1 MSSRRRP
8 KRQRTR
14 TTIYTD
20 DNPTTFTTKKKRN
33 SGGSSSGGGHTD
45 DQNFSPSQGESSVST
60 PTPRPTPL
68 TASSNAN
75 ANANFGWQQQEESVS
90 EESES
95 MPPPAPVVKRGP
107 GRPPRNR
114 TATTPGDHSHS
125 HSQSQSQLHHPHHT
139 RASSSSAG
147 INGNVN
153 VNVNVNGGAN
163 SITPNRN
170 QHHHPD
176 SYASPE
182 LPTPITSRSAPMSL
196 SSTSTSP
203 GSDLPVVVKRKRG
216 RPPKNRPKQEGGS
229 VSILY
234 SISTSASAST
244 EPSPDRSGSHS
255 LSMDRPEALA
265 SAGESEHQHQQHHQ
279 QQHHQHQHHTRCN
292 PLGRRSLPET
302 SSSSTELV
310 GTALRNRRS
319 LDSVRSKN
327 APRFQNSNP
336 NSNPKTKRK
345 PPKKKRTSAG
355 GSRRGRANSSTSW
368 TPPQKDSEG
377 TFVGKSN
384 QSQHGSSRLPA
395 WTPLYDPP
403 VFFDDDYDRETGKLD
418 AANTMPVTRS
428 ITALTVR
435 KPDND
440 YLVLG
445 DSVGFV
451 TIYSLGRDNIN
462 LPIAQLESVACQQRG
477 KTEQERLR
485 GEIRR
490 RTKARGSKNGSAH
503 HHHSHHHHHNHQQQQ
518 HKESNGRPVM
528 AHPLHA
534 ALGSGAHQVRSILLD
549 TYDTAIHALGMI
561 ENRVV
566 LANIEQLECMDVP
579 SGTSLWVCA
588 LLANRF
594 VTSLDMHLHTFDV
607 LVSCSKTPYD
617 QEASASSSS
626 ARAGGG
632 AVAPTISPLMLLQHS
647 ENNVE
652 ICDANSP
659 MLVQSPSCTAIWDS
673 GAHNRLL
680 FIALSSNRQEHQLV
694 LVSGGSID
702 SWKVACKT
710 KIPTRGGS
718 ASSNSNSCSET
729 KLSQSPGGLYTLVA
743 SSRGIR
749 LYQTESLQLL
759 HVYGDQLALHG
770 QSVLW
775 KDCWLAGSYFYETN
789 NRNTNTNTNR
799 STRKSTNRSTNTNNT
814 THNFT
819 RAARGLPKEWLQ
831 EAMKHD
837 TYVDILVPENEPE
850 REYLPCRPE
859 PYLRQMINTEIEDDE
874 GTVTTDDDE
883 EENDGTT
890 GTATGTTTA
899 TGAKSERRSNSNN
912 GHPSKASGK
921 EQKATAGAASSSS
934 SSSHRRTNEVFVS
947 HVLDLM
953 PNMQKPKPLEE
964 DCMSFTTTKVV
975 VAVNPVL
982 PARPGRGRKSR
993 AANLE
998 TMLKASINPYLQSM
1012 MVSKQGV
1019 PGSGKGSKLWAGP
1032 ISALDNRHHGCR
1044 RAIGSADAGVSTGA
1058 LSSSANGSHSHSY
1071 AYAYTANNTLTVD
1084 TNAGPTLQHRSS
1096 SPMEV
1101 QNDDEAD
1108 VVMGLLGL
1116 SPCHVAAAA
1125 AANNNNSN
1133 SNIVPSNGFVVSGSN
1148 QFDTRVGVG
1157 MGGVVAGAAS
1167 SHVYSKG
1174 ATYLGPSSLA
1184 LFNAA
1189 NANANA
1195 SNEHI
1200 QAFTTSSSV
1209 FSACRGR
1216 LVIHSCGRRSLPID
1230 YEEIARA
1237 EREKKEKEEEEK
1249 KRLRAEKRRL
1259 ADQRRREAKKQ
1270 KQREL
1275 EEKRQRE
1282 ELEEQERLQVEE
1294 RRRLQADFAS
1304 QDLDRQRRDLIVASY
1319 ANHVSNNGAGLQT
1332 EEEGE
1337 GLAQT
1342 TAVHSSHVVA
1352 HPNNYDNE
1360 NDSHNGLHQLT
1371 STVLHNGSSFGPFS
1385 RVQANGSGSIFEQ
1398 AAQLPSSNRDVKG
1411 KDNYQTKIAAH
1422 SNQTGTYSGTYS
1434 DHCNQSNPPAASSG
1448 ITTTSSN
1455 KQVAYSR
1462 PVPSSLYTDETAT
1475 TGPATA
1481 TARSMTTNM
1490 ATATATAA
1498 NSFVNGY
1505 RHHQTGESQSYAW
1518 SAGPEG

>member
-1 MSSRRRP
+1 M
-8 KRQRTR
+8 
-14 TTIYTD
+14 
-20 DNPTTFTTKKKRN
+20 
-33 SGGSSSGGGHTD
+33 
-45 DQNFSPSQGESSVST
+45 
-60 PTPRPTPL
+60 
-68 TASSNAN
+68 
-75 ANANFGWQQQEESVS
+75 
-90 EESES
+90 
-95 MPPPAPVVKRGP
+95 
-107 GRPPRNR
+107 
-114 TATTPGDHSHS
+114 
-125 HSQSQSQLHHPHHT
+125 
-139 RASSSSAG
+139 
-147 INGNVN
+147 
-153 VNVNVNGGAN
+153 
-163 SITPNRN
+163 
-170 QHHHPD
+170 
-176 SYASPE
+176 
-182 LPTPITSRSAPMSL
+182 L
-196 SSTSTSP
+196 S
-203 GSDLPVVVKRKRG
+203 
-216 RPPKNRPKQEGGS
+216 
-229 VSILY
+229 
-234 SISTSASAST
+234 
-244 EPSPDRSGSHS
+244 
-255 LSMDRPEALA
+255 
-265 SAGESEHQHQQHHQ
+265 
-279 QQHHQHQHHTRCN
+279 
-292 PLGRRSLPET
+292 
-302 SSSSTELV
+302 
-310 GTALRNRRS
+310 
-319 LDSVRSKN
+319 
-327 APRFQNSNP
+327 
-336 NSNPKTKRK
+336 
-345 PPKKKRTSAG
+345 
-355 GSRRGRANSSTSW
+355 
-368 TPPQKDSEG
+368 
-377 TFVGKSN
+377 
-384 QSQHGSSRLPA
+384 
-395 WTPLYDPP
+395 
-403 VFFDDDYDRETGKLD
+403 
-418 AANTMPVTRS
+418 
-428 ITALTVR
+428 
-435 KPDND
+435 
-440 YLVLG
+440 
-445 DSVGFV
+445 
-451 TIYSLGRDNIN
+451 
-462 LPIAQLESVACQQRG
+462 
-477 KTEQERLR
+477 
-485 GEIRR
+485 
-490 RTKARGSKNGSAH
+490 
-503 HHHSHHHHHNHQQQQ
+503 
-518 HKESNGRPVM
+518 
-528 AHPLHA
+528 
-534 ALGSGAHQVRSILLD
+534 
-549 TYDTAIHALGMI
+549 
-561 ENRVV
+561 
-566 LANIEQLECMDVP
+566 
-579 SGTSLWVCA
+579 
-588 LLANRF
+588 
-594 VTSLDMHLHTFDV
+594 
-607 LVSCSKTPYD
+607 
-617 QEASASSSS
+617 
-626 ARAGGG
+626 
-632 AVAPTISPLMLLQHS
+632 
-647 ENNVE
+647 
-652 ICDANSP
+652 
-659 MLVQSPSCTAIWDS
+659 
-673 GAHNRLL
+673 
-680 FIALSSNRQEHQLV
+680 
-694 LVSGGSID
+694 
-702 SWKVACKT
+702 
-710 KIPTRGGS
+710 
-718 ASSNSNSCSET
+718 
-729 KLSQSPGGLYTLVA
+729 
-743 SSRGIR
+743 
-749 LYQTESLQLL
+749 
-759 HVYGDQLALHG
+759 
-770 QSVLW
+770 
-775 KDCWLAGSYFYETN
+775 
-789 NRNTNTNTNR
+789 
-799 STRKSTNRSTNTNNT
+799 
-814 THNFT
+814 
-819 RAARGLPKEWLQ
+819 
-831 EAMKHD
+831 
-837 TYVDILVPENEPE
+837 
-850 REYLPCRPE
+850 
-859 PYLRQMINTEIEDDE
+859 
-874 GTVTTDDDE
+874 
-883 EENDGTT
+883 
-890 GTATGTTTA
+890 
-899 TGAKSERRSNSNN
+899 
-912 GHPSKASGK
+912 
-921 EQKATAGAASSSS
+921 
-934 SSSHRRTNEVFVS
+934 
-947 HVLDLM
+947 
-953 PNMQKPKPLEE
+953 
-964 DCMSFTTTKVV
+964 
-975 VAVNPVL
+975 
-982 PARPGRGRKSR
+982 ARPGRGRKSR

-1125 AANNNNSN
+1125 AANNSN

-1157 MGGVVAGAAS
+1157 MGGVVAGAAGATGAGAAS

-1209 FSACRGR
+1209 FSSDRDSPVEGMTPTSMSAGANANASNNNNNNNVQPNHQPQPNNSVVDRSCSACRGR

-1411 KDNYQTKIAAH
+1411 KGNYQTKIAAH

-1462 PVPSSLYTDETAT
+1462 PVPSSLVQDASTSEIDALLGLANLADRKTTKPSGVVAAAAATAAAPSGPEWSNYASASASHGFDDETVSGSVSGEARRGGIPSYAALRGHVHAHAHAQYTDETAT

-1518 SAGPEG
+1518 SARPEG